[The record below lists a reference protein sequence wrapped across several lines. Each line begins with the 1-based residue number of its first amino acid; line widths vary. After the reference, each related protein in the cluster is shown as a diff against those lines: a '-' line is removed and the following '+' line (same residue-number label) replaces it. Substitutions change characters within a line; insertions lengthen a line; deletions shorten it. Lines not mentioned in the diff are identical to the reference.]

1 MKTLK
6 KFLSFSNKEFEK
18 IVREELKIHSGPISV
33 SDALS
38 IKSLNFAECELSNT
52 DLETLYL
59 FENLEELVFEQD
71 KGTIDFIIF
80 TPFKKLKYLIV
91 GGRLMS
97 DVKLINIGVL
107 KTLRDLEYL
116 SIGDFGEIDLDM
128 IGDVKQL
135 KELCIGWGN
144 NVVGADEIGMLK
156 NLKSLELY
164 DIDLQSLNFINDL
177 DQHTQIDLAGITVEE
192 PFNLE
197 NFKKFHHCEYELIK
211 INGELITHLL

>member
-1 MKTLK
+1 MKNV
-6 KFLSFSNKEFEK
+6 LSFSNIEFEK

-52 DLETLYL
+52 DLETLYI
-59 FENLEELVFEQD
+59 FENLEELVFEKD

-91 GGRLMS
+91 GGGLMS

-107 KTLRDLEYL
+107 KTLPDLEYL
-116 SIGDFGEIDLDM
+116 SIGDFGEIDLDT

-135 KELCIGWGN
+135 KELCIGWGGTAFN
-144 NVVGADEIGMLK
+144 CKKLK
-156 NLKSLELY
+156 ELTNLTSLELY
-164 DIDLQSLNFINDL
+164 DIKIKSLGFLNELSTNINLNLGGLEVEEEFDL
-177 DQHTQIDLAGITVEE
+177 DSLKRFE
-192 PFNLE
+192 
-197 NFKKFHHCEYELIK
+197 KCEHEMLS
-211 INGELITHLL
+211 INGILR